1 MPAVLFSNLGART
14 HVSRCCCV
22 AAIAF
27 ELPEWLPAGCLS
39 RPAPYVR
46 FGCERSLAVFSPSR
60 SVPARLGGRPRWP
73 RLRCTHGRSVVAAAC
88 LLSLGSGSVAHR
100 ATSCG
105 AALGPLLLA
114 GRHALGALI
123 PVSVLLPALLLSAS
137 AVYRS
142 RVSVLGASLAVGS
155 SHVGQSIAW
164 RPRFSRSCTIA
175 IYAICLAASLPADE
189 RQGAAQ
195 RSFSICSIDSLPTLS
210 FCRGTR
216 PCTTVPAPSMGAMS
230 VGGPGCLL
238 ALCRA

>member
-1 MPAVLFSNLGART
+1 MR
-14 HVSRCCCV
+14 
-22 AAIAF
+22 AISCSVFA
-27 ELPEWLPAGCLS
+27 LS
-39 RPAPYVR
+39 LCA
-46 FGCERSLAVFSPSR
+46 C
-60 SVPARLGGRPRWP
+60 PARRGRPRWP

-189 RQGAAQ
+189 RQGALNGAAQ